1 MSFGFYGKVLEINLS
16 TAEMKERVLPGE
28 DYRRYLGGS
37 GLAAKIFFERGCH
50 RLDPLEEA
58 APLMVFTGLFTG
70 QKLPTACKASFCARS
85 PATGIWA
92 ESTVGG
98 YWPAAL
104 RSCGYDG
111 LIITGRSRQPVYLYL
126 DGAGAEIRDG
136 SALWGADVYA
146 AGELLERELGEEIR
160 VAAIGPAGEKGA
172 LIAAIMIDGV
182 DTRAAGRCG
191 LGAVMGAKNLKAVV
205 ARRAGAAP
213 PVAHAAGLAGA
224 RKEVLPRL
232 REKTKGFSDFG
243 TAGGVQAVEK
253 WGDLPI
259 CNWRGGSW
267 AEGAA
272 RVSGQAMKQAGLVV
286 KHYACF
292 SCPIRC
298 GMDVKVEVGPYRG
311 TVAHGPEY
319 ETIAGF
325 GSMCLN
331 DDPNYVI
338 AANDLCNRLGL
349 DTISVASAVAFT
361 MELFERGLIGGA
373 ESGGLD
379 LLWGSGEGILEL
391 IRLIARREGLGAPLS
406 LGVKKAAAHFGY
418 PAEEFV
424 VESKGLEVAFHD
436 PRAFTSMALIY
447 ATGNRGAC
455 HLEGLTFFN
464 ENMTFPASLA
474 GLPDEYDPHGSEGKA
489 ALAKRMQD
497 YMNIFN
503 ALGICKFLLRGHV
516 TATDLARWLS
526 AVTGWDMGEEE
537 LWVTGERLFNLK
549 RLINVEL
556 GISRKDDTISPRL
569 LVHDRRE
576 GGAAGSLPHLGRM
589 LAEYYDLRGW
599 TPEGIPKPETLSRLK
614 LNF

>member
-1 MSFGFYGKVLEINLS
+1 M
-16 TAEMKERVLPGE
+16 
-28 DYRRYLGGS
+28 
-37 GLAAKIFFERGCH
+37 
-50 RLDPLEEA
+50 
-58 APLMVFTGLFTG
+58 
-70 QKLPTACKASFCARS
+70 
-85 PATGIWA
+85 
-92 ESTVGG
+92 
-98 YWPAAL
+98 
-104 RSCGYDG
+104 
-111 LIITGRSRQPVYLYL
+111 
-126 DGAGAEIRDG
+126 
-136 SALWGADVYA
+136 
-146 AGELLERELGEEIR
+146 
-160 VAAIGPAGEKGA
+160 
-172 LIAAIMIDGV
+172 
-182 DTRAAGRCG
+182 
-191 LGAVMGAKNLKAVV
+191 
-205 ARRAGAAP
+205 
-213 PVAHAAGLAGA
+213 
-224 RKEVLPRL
+224 
-232 REKTKGFSDFG
+232 
-243 TAGGVQAVEK
+243 
-253 WGDLPI
+253 
-259 CNWRGGSW
+259 
-267 AEGAA
+267 
-272 RVSGQAMKQAGLVV
+272 
-286 KHYACF
+286 
-292 SCPIRC
+292 
-298 GMDVKVEVGPYRG
+298 KVEVGPYRG

-349 DTISVASAVAFT
+349 DTISTASAVAFA
-361 MELFERGLIGGA
+361 MELFERGLIGEA

-379 LLWGSGEGILEL
+379 LRWGSGEGILEL

-406 LGVKKAAAHFGY
+406 LGVKKAAAHFGFL
-418 PAEEFV
+418 AEEFV

-516 TATDLARWLS
+516 TAADLARWLS
-526 AVTGWDMGEEE
+526 AVTGWDAGEEE

-614 LNF
+614 L